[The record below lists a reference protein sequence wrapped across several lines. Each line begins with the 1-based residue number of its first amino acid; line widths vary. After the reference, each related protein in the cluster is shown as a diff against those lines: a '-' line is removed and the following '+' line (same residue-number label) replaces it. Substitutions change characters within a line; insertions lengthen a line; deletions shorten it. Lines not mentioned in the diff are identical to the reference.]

1 MEWPPRPRHGACSSS
16 ACPASRALARRVVG
30 ARVAGRASRAG
41 ARDRPTAGA
50 WAGCHSSARWRRPA
64 AHARPLSGRRPAGR
78 HPPARGGDSTAYR
91 RIGAIRAPPSR
102 TRGGLFFGFPDPPH
116 LFATLP
122 HAGGTGGMRRTNRA
136 RGNHTGSGCG
146 ARPAARV
153 RPTRRSW
160 RWRIRGWGAPGG
172 GTPSGRSRSIPSR
185 GAWRPERGIDAR
197 AWGAPC
203 SMRPRGWR
211 ARWPWRGGQV
221 MRNRGRR
228 SSSVRPRRGMLRG
241 MPCAVGT
248 WRASANRHRWAG
260 TGAAVR

>member
-1 MEWPPRPRHGACSSS
+1 MA
-16 ACPASRALARRVVG
+16 
-30 ARVAGRASRAG
+30 
-41 ARDRPTAGA
+41 PT
-50 WAGCHSSARWRRPA
+50 
-64 AHARPLSGRRPAGR
+64 
-78 HPPARGGDSTAYR
+78 PPARRLQQQRLPRVPRSGPPGRGCPRGRARLPRWRTRPANRWRLGGMPL
-91 RIGAIRAPPSR
+91 IGALASSCGACASAIGAPPRRALPSR
-102 TRGGLFFGFPDPPH
+102 TRGGQHRLPTDRRDTR
-116 LFATLP
+116 ATLP
-122 HAGGTGGMRRTNRA
+122 HAGGTVFRISRPAASVRHPPARGGTGGMRRTNRA

-146 ARPAARV
+146 ARPAARG

-172 GTPSGRSRSIPSR
+172 GTPSGRSQSIPSR

>member
-1 MEWPPRPRHGACSSS
+1 MA
-16 ACPASRALARRVVG
+16 
-30 ARVAGRASRAG
+30 
-41 ARDRPTAGA
+41 PT
-50 WAGCHSSARWRRPA
+50 
-64 AHARPLSGRRPAGR
+64 
-78 HPPARGGDSTAYR
+78 PPARRLQQQRLPRVPRSGPPGRGCPRGRARLPRWRTRPANRWRLGGMPL
-91 RIGAIRAPPSR
+91 IGALASSCGACASAIGAPPRRAPPSR
-102 TRGGLFFGFPDPPH
+102 TRGGTAPPTDGSARYARHPPARGGGLFFGFPDPPH

-146 ARPAARV
+146 ARPAARG

>member
-1 MEWPPRPRHGACSSS
+1 
-16 ACPASRALARRVVG
+16 
-30 ARVAGRASRAG
+30 
-41 ARDRPTAGA
+41 
-50 WAGCHSSARWRRPA
+50 
-64 AHARPLSGRRPAGR
+64 
-78 HPPARGGDSTAYR
+78 
-91 RIGAIRAPPSR
+91 
-102 TRGGLFFGFPDPPH
+102 
-116 LFATLP
+116 
-122 HAGGTGGMRRTNRA
+122 MRRTNRA

-146 ARPAARV
+146 ARPAARG

-211 ARWPWRGGQV
+211 ARGPWRGGQV